1 MIVGGE
7 DVGYNMLDIVEVVDN
22 YTNCKADPFPMKLS
36 YAVGINGTICGGESP
51 TNFGDYRILSSC
63 WHLNPNGTWTSG
75 KDMVEARS
83 YFSINKV
90 DDEMFVIG
98 GDTPSTACVEKYSL
112 SKDEYWL
119 CSPHSPRHLNNHC
132 AVTLNTSYIFIT
144 GGSQPD
150 QVNSNQH

>member
-22 YTNCKADPFPMKLS
+22 YTNCKADPFPIKLS

-75 KDMVEARS
+75 KDMLEARAW
-83 YFSINKV
+83 FSINKV

-98 GDTPSTACVEKYSL
+98 GDESSPVCVEKYSL
-112 SKDEYWL
+112 SKDEYL
-119 CSPHSPRHLNNHC
+119 PCFEHAPAMLNDHC
-132 AVTLNTSYIFIT
+132 TVTLNTSYIFVT
-144 GGSQPD
+144 GGVQLG